1 MPRYDHSHGFLPLRL
16 RLAVQYSAVT
26 RSIRVSVTPTYLEDQ
41 SSPEDSHYVWKYE
54 VRIENRG
61 EETIRLV
68 NRYWRITDARG
79 QVHEVRGEGVV
90 GKQPVLRPGQRF
102 EYASG
107 TPLSTSSGFMAGSYE
122 MVLESGERFDVTI
135 PTFSLDLPAH
145 RGTSSPVRPGMLH

>member
-1 MPRYDHSHGFLPLRL
+1 MITLTDFFRSRS
-16 RLAVQYSAVT
+16 RLAVQYSAIT

-41 SSPEDSHYVWKYE
+41 SAPEDSHYVWKYE

-61 EETIRLV
+61 EETIQLM

-79 QVHEVRGEGVV
+79 QVHEVRGAGVV

-122 MVLESGERFDVTI
+122 MVSDSGERFDVAI